1 MGDLMNGL
9 ITEERTENGLRVAA
23 LGGGH
28 GLPVVLR
35 AFKPYTTDITAI
47 VTVADDGGSSGRL
60 RRELGVLPPGDL
72 RNNIAAL
79 ADDEALM
86 TQVFQYRFG
95 DGSLE
100 GHSLGNLLITA
111 LANITGSMDK
121 ALVAAGHVLAIRG
134 RVLPTTLQDVTLVAE
149 RRTAAGVQ
157 RIAGESNI
165 PNAEGLIERVWLE
178 PRAVRAF
185 PATIQAILAAH
196 LIVFGPGSLFT
207 SILPTLLIGEIT
219 QAIRAAAAPCVYVCN
234 IAMQPGET
242 DGFGVADHV
251 DVLEQHL
258 GTNLFRVV
266 VCNDTYPAPDN
277 SSRTQ
282 YVKLTDDDRVRL
294 SKAGYS
300 LHTADL
306 TDPDRPWRHDP
317 VKLARVLL
325 HLVELLSHPV

>member
-1 MGDLMNGL
+1 MNTSIGAMQAV
-9 ITEERTENGLRVAA
+9 EGLRVVA

-35 AFKPYTTDITAI
+35 AFKPYTTEITAI

-95 DGSLE
+95 DGSLD

-121 ALVAAGHVLAIRG
+121 ALVAAGHVLAVRG
-134 RVLPTTLQDVTLVAE
+134 RVLPATLQDITLHAE
-149 RRTAAGVQ
+149 RRTANGIQQIV
-157 RIAGESNI
+157 GESSI
-165 PNAEGLIERVWLE
+165 SKAEGVIERVWLE
-178 PRAVRAF
+178 PHGVRAF
-185 PATIQAILAAH
+185 PTTLQAILGAQ

-207 SILPTLLIGEIT
+207 SILPTLLIPDIT
-219 QAIRAAAAPCVYVCN
+219 RAIRAASAPCIYVCN
-234 IAMQPGET
+234 IAIQPGET
-242 DGFGVADHV
+242 DGFSVADHV
-251 DVLEQHL
+251 EVLEQHL
-258 GTNLFRVV
+258 GGNLIQGVV
-266 VCNDTYPAPDN
+266 ANDHYPPLDN
-277 SSRTQ
+277 KSQTH
-282 YVKLTDDDRVRL
+282 YVQLSDADRARL
-294 SKAGYS
+294 SKMGYP

-306 TDPDRPWRHDP
+306 TDRERPWRHDP
-317 VKLARVLL
+317 DKLAQVLL
-325 HLVELLSHPV
+325 HLVELQPHPA

>member
-1 MGDLMNGL
+1 MNEP
-9 ITEERTENGLRVAA
+9 ITEERTTNGLRVAA

-47 VTVADDGGSSGRL
+47 VTMADDGGSSGRL
-60 RRELGVLPPGDL
+60 RREMGVLPPGDL

-95 DGSLE
+95 DGSLG

-134 RVLPTTLQDVTLVAE
+134 RVLPATLQDVTLIAE
-149 RRTAAGVQ
+149 RRTEKGIL
-157 RIAGESNI
+157 RITGESNI
-165 PNAEGLIERVWLE
+165 PNAEGVIEHVWLE
-178 PRAVRAF
+178 PQTARAF
-185 PATIQAILAAH
+185 PATIQAILGAQ

-207 SILPTLLIGEIT
+207 SILPTLLIEDIT
-219 QAIRAAAAPCVYVCN
+219 RAIRAAAAPCVYVCN
-234 IAMQPGET
+234 IATQPGET
-242 DGFGVADHV
+242 DGFTVADHV
-251 DVLEQHL
+251 DVLERHL
-258 GTNLFRVV
+258 GGNLIKAVV
-266 VCNDTYPAPDN
+266 ANDTYPTPDS
-277 SSRTQ
+277 SSRTH
-282 YVKLTDDDRVRL
+282 YVKLTDDDRARL
-294 SKAGYS
+294 SKAGYP

-317 VKLARVLL
+317 AKLARVLL
-325 HLVELLSHPV
+325 SLVELLPHPA

>member
-1 MGDLMNGL
+1 MN
-9 ITEERTENGLRVAA
+9 TPVEAVRAADGLRVAA

-95 DGSLE
+95 DGGLE

-111 LANITGSMDK
+111 LTNITGSMDK
-121 ALVAAGHVLAIRG
+121 ALIAAGHVLAVRG
-134 RVLPTTLQDVTLVAE
+134 RVLPATLHDITLHAE
-149 RRTAAGVQ
+149 RRTAQGVQ
-157 RIAGESNI
+157 RIAGESSI
-165 PNAEGLIERVWLE
+165 SKADGMIERVWLE
-178 PRAVRAF
+178 PPSVRAF
-185 PATIQAILAAH
+185 PDTLQAILGAQ

-207 SILPTLLIGEIT
+207 SILPTLLIPDIT
-219 QAIRAAAAPCVYVCN
+219 RAIRAAAAPCMYVCN
-234 IAMQPGET
+234 IAIQPGET
-242 DGFGVADHV
+242 DGFSVADHV
-251 DVLEQHL
+251 EVLERHL
-258 GTNLFRVV
+258 GRNLIQGVV
-266 VCNDTYPAPDN
+266 ANDTYPPPGHK
-277 SSRTQ
+277 SRTQ
-282 YVKLTDDDRVRL
+282 YVKLTDDDRARL
-294 SKAGYS
+294 SKMGYP

-306 TDPDRPWRHDP
+306 TDPEHPWRHDP
-317 VKLARVLL
+317 EKLAQTLL
-325 HLVELLSHPV
+325 RLIEFAPHPV